1 MDEQE
6 GAQVF
11 DDEDLRSGFHV
22 VPVEADAGR
31 EGGLVSRNA
40 GASFYQVRYSYDF
53 ETCFTKEEW
62 AKVNHFD
69 LKTGRYL
76 SEEEWN
82 GLHPAT
88 V

>member
-1 MDEQE
+1 MDKQE

-22 VPVEADAGR
+22 VPVEADADR
-31 EGGLVSRNA
+31 GGGGVSGKS

-62 AKVNHFD
+62 AKVNRFD
-69 LKTGRYL
+69 LRTGRYL

-82 GLHPAT
+82 GLYPAT

>member
-1 MDEQE
+1 MNEQE

-11 DDEDLRSGFHV
+11 DDEDLSSGFHV
-22 VPVEADAGR
+22 IPVKANGGR
-31 EGGLVSRNA
+31 KNRFISGKVGGLIH
-40 GASFYQVRYSYDF
+40 QEHYSYDF